1 MPLDVVFPFD
11 LPPVLAL
18 LLVIVLVILSAT
30 RLTRFIVDDTLG
42 HWLIRGPLERWG
54 TYLDA
59 HAAKECYKKISEAE
73 DIGAPLSPRV
83 EIRLRRRL
91 EKWAADEPITI
102 RAKAISG
109 LACPWCVGFWIS
121 LILVILS
128 FWLLMLHY
136 WALPLIILMS
146 ALSCSYVVG
155 MLLREKS

>member
-1 MPLDVVFPFD
+1 MPLDIVFPFD
-11 LPPVLAL
+11 LPPMLAL
-18 LLVIVLVILSAT
+18 SLVIVLVILSAT

-42 HWLIRGPLERWG
+42 YWLIRGPLERWS

-73 DIGAPLSPRV
+73 DSDNSLPPRV
-83 EIRLRRRL
+83 EIRLRRLL
-91 EKWAADEPITI
+91 EKWASDEPITV

-121 LILVILS
+121 LTLVILS

-136 WALPLIILMS
+136 WALPLIIVMS